1 MCVCMINILFFPFT
15 HYKFYPILY
24 IFVSN
29 FIYIFLKYIIFSAQ
43 SSTFICTTGSCFILI
58 VPQFSSSLLSMNEFP
73 HLVYFSFLIMVI
85 KNFLFYFFVHMGKR
99 FYLSCAQDWNYDIL
113 CQAYSTLLDD
123 SKLFS
128 EVVQRIIHCSFFAN
142 TIKIRLYICQI
153 FKHKML
159 FFVIFPI
166 HSQAKDTY
174 NCLLD
179 IL

>member
-1 MCVCMINILFFPFT
+1 MCVCMINILFCPFT

-85 KNFLFYFFVHMGKR
+85 KNFLFYFVVHMGKR

-113 CQAYSTLLDD
+113 CQACSTLLDD
-123 SKLFS
+123 SKFFS
-128 EVVQRIIHCSFFAN
+128 EVVQRIIHCSFLPTLSKLDFIFARYLS
-142 TIKIRLYICQI
+142 IKCCFL
-153 FKHKML
+153 
-159 FFVIFPI
+159 
-166 HSQAKDTY
+166 
-174 NCLLD
+174 
-179 IL
+179 